1 MLKKFTFQTTKKY
14 EIVDVTSIVQEI
26 VKESE
31 IKEGICVVYVPHATA
46 AVIINENYDPNIS
59 DDLLD
64 SLKEN
69 IPEGKWRH
77 DRVDGNAAAHIKS
90 SIVGPSETLI
100 IKDGKLLLGTW
111 QNLMV
116 ADFDGPKNRNV
127 IVKIISD

>member
-26 VKESE
+26 VKESK